1 MEKLINE
8 LETESLYYKE
18 RIINIAIRIQAI
30 ISENSFSYKELAE
43 LYNTLKKEKEL
54 NELKEE
60 LKENGMEV

>member
-43 LYNTLKKEKEL
+43 LYNTLKKAIEL